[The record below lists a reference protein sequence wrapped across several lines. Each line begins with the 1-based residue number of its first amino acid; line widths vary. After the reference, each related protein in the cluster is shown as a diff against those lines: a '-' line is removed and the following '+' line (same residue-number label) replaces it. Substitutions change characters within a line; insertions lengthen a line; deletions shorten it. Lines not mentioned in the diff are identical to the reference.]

1 MYLIIHLYC
10 CICFGF
16 LRFGGGPTCA
26 PSSPFDRTPTPGLQD
41 SDRDEAE
48 DGRDGR
54 ARYASPR
61 GKPAALA
68 APPAYSSCKKR
79 QCRIYILRSIYIFFS
94 TQTCTFQLLDT
105 PWSQVSS
112 LLPPGSCTQFLSRIG
127 LINPTARRFFVEC
140 WIYTST
146 MVVNCAHRAV
156 QAQAILDALFA
167 PPARTSLS
175 PSCY

>member
-10 CICFGF
+10 CLCFGF
-16 LRFGGGPTCA
+16 FGGGGPTCA

-112 LLPPGSCTQFLSRIG
+112 LLPPGSYLQFLSRIG
-127 LINPTARRFFVEC
+127 VSNPTARRFSSSVAN
-140 WIYTST
+140 SRS
-146 MVVNCAHRAV
+146 RAFRKSY
-156 QAQAILDALFA
+156 IER
-167 PPARTSLS
+167 PPFSS
-175 PSCY
+175 P